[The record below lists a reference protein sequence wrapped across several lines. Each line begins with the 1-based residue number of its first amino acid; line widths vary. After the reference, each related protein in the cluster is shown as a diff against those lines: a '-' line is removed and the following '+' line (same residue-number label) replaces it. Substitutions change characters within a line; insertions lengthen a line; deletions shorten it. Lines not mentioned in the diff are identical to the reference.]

1 MYTGRG
7 PSSDAMHLGHLVP
20 FIMTKWLQE
29 TFDVP
34 LVIQL
39 TDDEKF
45 LWKNLELETCENLA
59 KLNSKGEP
67 LGFFY
72 NCFKDFS
79 DIIACGFDM
88 DRTFIF
94 SDLNYIPACK
104 EFYWNM
110 LRIQKA
116 VTYNQIKGIF
126 GFGDSDA
133 MGKISFP
140 AIQASP
146 R

>member
-1 MYTGRG
+1 
-7 PSSDAMHLGHLVP
+7 MHLGHLVP
-20 FIMTKWLQE
+20 FIMTKWLQD

-45 LWKNLELETCENLA
+45 LWKNLELEECEELA
-59 KLNSKGEP
+59 KENSK
-67 LGFFY
+67 
-72 NCFKDFS
+72 
-79 DIIACGFDM
+79 DIIACGFDE
-88 DRTFIF
+88 DKTFIF
-94 SDLNYIPACK
+94 SDLNYIPSSKA
-104 EFYWNM
+104 FYWNM
-110 LRIQKA
+110 KRIEKS
-116 VTYNQIKGIF
+116 VNYNQIKGIF

-140 AIQASP
+140 AIQAAP

>member
-1 MYTGRG
+1 MMKNSCGKIL
-7 PSSDAMHLGHLVP
+7 SWKHAKDLLN
-20 FIMTKWLQE
+20 
-29 TFDVP
+29 
-34 LVIQL
+34 L
-39 TDDEKF
+39 TQKVSINF
-45 LWKNLELETCENLA
+45 VQGYLEIC
-59 KLNSKGEP
+59 
-67 LGFFY
+67 
-72 NCFKDFS
+72 S

>member
-1 MYTGRG
+1 
-7 PSSDAMHLGHLVP
+7 
-20 FIMTKWLQE
+20 
-29 TFDVP
+29 
-34 LVIQL
+34 
-39 TDDEKF
+39 
-45 LWKNLELETCENLA
+45 
-59 KLNSKGEP
+59 
-67 LGFFY
+67 
-72 NCFKDFS
+72 
-79 DIIACGFDM
+79 M

-146 R
+146 RYVYIRHLGYNDFVKFFGKFSADLQQ

>member
-1 MYTGRG
+1 
-7 PSSDAMHLGHLVP
+7 
-20 FIMTKWLQE
+20 MTSLI
-29 TFDVP
+29 D
-34 LVIQL
+34 
-39 TDDEKF
+39 
-45 LWKNLELETCENLA
+45 
-59 KLNSKGEP
+59 
-67 LGFFY
+67 
-72 NCFKDFS
+72 S
-79 DIIACGFDM
+79 DIVACGFDM

-116 VTYNQIKGIF
+116 VTYNQIKGHIYSHIDIHSHINQIKGIF

-146 R
+146 RLAIMTHNDSSIRMGGYTFSWKLSTRTVLTDLKRPIKFPRGHFSPI